1 MTLAGKYIHL
11 VEDDDRIRN
20 EVVQALESTGAVI
33 TASET
38 FEQGLE
44 ALSAPFDLVILDLGL
59 PDGDGLELCRYLRLD
74 GREDPVIVLTA
85 RDATRDC
92 VKGLDMGADDYM
104 TKPFQMTEL
113 LARVRNVLRRSG
125 RSVGMQKLEWNG
137 IELDPEARVARRSG
151 EPLNL
156 TRREFDLLAFLLRY
170 PRRVWTRENLLQRV
184 WDTAEAGET
193 RTVDLHVRRL
203 RAKIEED
210 PRDPR
215 LIATIWGVG
224 YALQA
229 PE

>member
-20 EVVQALESTGAVI
+20 EVVQALESTGAVV

-74 GREDPVIVLTA
+74 GREDPVIMLTA

-125 RSVGMQKLEWNG
+125 R
-137 IELDPEARVARRSG
+137 
-151 EPLNL
+151 
-156 TRREFDLLAFLLRY
+156 
-170 PRRVWTRENLLQRV
+170 
-184 WDTAEAGET
+184 
-193 RTVDLHVRRL
+193 
-203 RAKIEED
+203 
-210 PRDPR
+210 
-215 LIATIWGVG
+215 
-224 YALQA
+224 
-229 PE
+229 